1 MGLGLPLRDAVEVSL
16 VAIVAT
22 SGTAAAIYLGRGTS
36 DLRLATRLELFAVT
50 GAIGGVAVALVVPE
64 RAVAGA
70 FATFLFGV
78 AATLLRD
85 AVRRRPAPGP
95 VDPRRIDA
103 GSSTGSGPVAGDRLG
118 RGIAGAV
125 AAGLLAGLFGIG
137 GGIVLVPVMHLLM
150 GVPLRVA
157 TATSAVVVGVTAT
170 SAALAYLVR
179 DGIDVVVAGP
189 VVLGSVAGAW
199 SGARLAPRVD
209 PRLLRL
215 LLVGILVYSAAR
227 LAERALG

>member
-50 GAIGGVAVALVVPE
+50 GAIAGVAVALVVPE

-70 FATFLFGV
+70 FATFLVAV
-78 AATLLRD
+78 AAALLRD
-85 AVRRRPAPGP
+85 GLRPRPAA
-95 VDPRRIDA
+95 DA
-103 GSSTGSGPVAGDRLG
+103 GDAPRSHIATTSPSGRPAGDRLG
-118 RGIAGAV
+118 RGIAGAL

-150 GVPLRVA
+150 GIPLRVA

-179 DGIDVVVAGP
+179 DGIDVVIAGP

-199 SGARLAPRVD
+199 SGARVAPRVD
-209 PRLLRL
+209 ARLLRL
-215 LLVGILVYSAAR
+215 LLVAILAYSAVR

>member
-36 DLRLATRLELFAVT
+36 DLRLATRLELFAVI
-50 GAIGGVAVALVVPE
+50 GAIAGVAVALIVPE

-70 FATFLFGV
+70 FATFLVIV

-85 AVRRRPAPGP
+85 GLRRRPAGRPG
-95 VDPRRIDA
+95 DA
-103 GSSTGSGPVAGDRLG
+103 TVPAASPPVASGRHDGERLA
-118 RGIAGAV
+118 RGIAGAL
-125 AAGLLAGLFGIG
+125 AAGLLAGLFGVG

-150 GVPLRVA
+150 GIPLRVA

-209 PRLLRL
+209 ASLLRL
-215 LLVGILVYSAAR
+215 LLVAILAYSAAR

>member
-1 MGLGLPLRDAVEVSL
+1 MP
-16 VAIVAT
+16 
-22 SGTAAAIYLGRGTS
+22 
-36 DLRLATRLELFAVT
+36 
-50 GAIGGVAVALVVPE
+50 
-64 RAVAGA
+64 
-70 FATFLFGV
+70 
-78 AATLLRD
+78 
-85 AVRRRPAPGP
+85 
-95 VDPRRIDA
+95 

-215 LLVGILVYSAAR
+215 LLAGMLALAAGPLLRLVGGAVAFLRAGDRRSAL
-227 LAERALG
+227 LAVAVVAAVALNVAIAAAGASR